1 MRITSFVRCKYNI
14 NPRSITK
21 MQIASIKQSFA
32 HESTKNTSSTIEN
45 IHMLTFFRSWQYFC
59 CFSLHCV
66 MLYLKIWF
74 YCRWE
79 EFLLQMKDISS
90 ASTAYSLVIFLVC
103 LLLMVLYFCEC
114 GQNRGEMSSNFGSIE
129 TVVVAPTEFYKSK
142 LLTRNEVSW
151 PLLKSSQLKPSVAG
165 NSRTMRENSER

>member
-1 MRITSFVRCKYNI
+1 
-14 NPRSITK
+14 
-21 MQIASIKQSFA
+21 
-32 HESTKNTSSTIEN
+32 
-45 IHMLTFFRSWQYFC
+45 
-59 CFSLHCV
+59 
-66 MLYLKIWF
+66 
-74 YCRWE
+74 
-79 EFLLQMKDISS
+79 MKDISS

-151 PLLKSSQLKPSVAG
+151 PLLKSSQLKPSVAE
-165 NSRTMRENSER
+165 NSRTMRENSERYLAFQRTDGNESDVRQADKIFEGS